1 MEGTFE
7 VTPFMASPLEVMEK
21 VSLTEKTGPNM
32 DHEQALIIT
41 NTPKSEKLLEA
52 FSSDCMAL
60 ENIAQE
66 FESRDEQATDTPGI
80 IDLDSRNSQNDG
92 IESVLHILDKNISS
106 ASANNNGVHPSTSP
120 ANKRHRHKNQNAV
133 AVITPWTIGGVID
146 QFMRVHNC
154 EPLLESDEE
163 SDNESCYSRGA
174 ESQAGNMKDP
184 TITEDSNQNERRDE
198 QEAYD
203 NQDDKQAANVKSLQD
218 ELEASRQKIASLEGQ
233 INAQFPSPI
242 NATQITHIVNQKRE
256 VEDLAM
262 DKRMLEAQLASTHHQ
277 LVEAKKVASNAT
289 AKVELLQEHNKQLE
303 DELFELKQRIDD
315 DHLQTLSGLNSTSV
329 ETYHNDPPSLSN
341 MDSSTIQQLRLDLN
355 EAHSALQ
362 RLKKESAREKKHY
375 HRLLEGANSS
385 KADLESRLRIEMD
398 NNLETRRK
406 CYVLDQKL
414 TAKKKLVID
423 LEAELNSVTDGL
435 TAKGRENES
444 LIHQVDHLKKL
455 LCDENQQ
462 VVEMDCLQ
470 DINESLNEEL
480 TKSLEENKRLREQ
493 LRRFKKVSTFRQTVV
508 RGSVNEVKDDEIS
521 NSTSTVATG
530 FVNKDVFAKALD
542 YLNEVESERIEYGHE
557 QVTMAQA
564 DCSGEERQSSQVS
577 PQTNRPSADEL
588 DILQESRKRFESM
601 RLEFYGD

>member
-1 MEGTFE
+1 
-7 VTPFMASPLEVMEK
+7 MASPLEVMEK
-21 VSLTEKTGPNM
+21 VSPTEKTGSIM

-41 NTPKSEKLLEA
+41 NTPKSEELLEA

-66 FESRDEQATDTPGI
+66 FESRDEHATDTPGI
-80 IDLDSRNSQNDG
+80 IDLDIRNSQNDG

-106 ASANNNGVHPSTSP
+106 ASANNNGVHPSTSH

-133 AVITPWTIGGVID
+133 AVIPPWTIGGVID
-146 QFMRVHNC
+146 EFIRVHNC

-184 TITEDSNQNERRDE
+184 TTEDSNHTERRDE

-203 NQDDKQAANVKSLQD
+203 NQDDEQASNIKSLQD

-233 INAQFPSPI
+233 IHAQFPSP
-242 NATQITHIVNQKRE
+242 TQITHIVQQKRE
-256 VEDLAM
+256 VEELAI

-277 LVEAKKVASNAT
+277 LTEAKKVATNAT

-303 DELFELKQRIDD
+303 DELFELKQRIDN

-329 ETYHNDPPSLSN
+329 ETCHNDPPSLSN
-341 MDSSTIQQLRLDLN
+341 MDCSTIQQLRLDLN

-398 NNLETRRK
+398 NNLEMRRK
-406 CYVLDQKL
+406 CYVLDQKMA
-414 TAKKKLVID
+414 AKKKLVID
-423 LEAELNSVTDGL
+423 LEAELNSVTDEL

-455 LCDENQQ
+455 LCDENQK

-493 LRRFKKVSTFRQTVV
+493 LRRFKKVSTHKTFRQTVV
-508 RGSVNEVKDDEIS
+508 RGTVNEVKDDEIS
-521 NSTSTVATG
+521 NSATVATG
-530 FVNKDVFAKALD
+530 VVNKDVFAKALD
-542 YLNEVESERIEYGHE
+542 YLNEVESEGIKHGHE
-557 QVTMAQA
+557 QITMAQA
-564 DCSGEERQSSQVS
+564 DCSGEERQSSHMA
-577 PQTNRPSADEL
+577 PQTKPCTDEL

-601 RLEFYGD
+601 RLEFYGE